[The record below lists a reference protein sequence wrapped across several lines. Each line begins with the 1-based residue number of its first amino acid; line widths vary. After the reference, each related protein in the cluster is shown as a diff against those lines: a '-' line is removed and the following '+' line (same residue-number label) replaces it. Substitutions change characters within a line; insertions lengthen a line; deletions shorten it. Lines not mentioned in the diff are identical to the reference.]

1 MKPISFEHLRHF
13 MGGGRKKKDKES
25 SFKRSDSFKRISIRK
40 NYLDR
45 GGKKKQQK
53 ILQSCSSSNDY
64 TITKVSTPIISE
76 EPVFAH
82 PPPPPTTQPEEIVE
96 PVPGESYD
104 IWPHEVKRVDQSQ
117 IVKEVERTVIYI
129 PGNEEVEKPSIVN
142 ASHVTITQL
151 NCGDRGLDRKF
162 SNDSAVEL
170 FPWGDPI
177 AEMDR
182 SPILRRRRRP
192 AISLSPSSTLFT
204 ETDEMSSLSVSLG
217 RIWMVAPMAMSPHSL
232 ELPRPAPPSTDTIH
246 HSLDSG
252 LKERRDEVLNNRL
265 QTHYPKKLCTKFKV
279 VSRTLSSSTQ
289 NSESKTSSSSTH
301 MFSSKDSGF
310 SFSVSVPKLCDL
322 SSELSY
328 KRSLLRNK
336 RPKPNLSVSRD
347 GYFKRTCDGTDSIKG
362 RSRRKIRSDLYQVIV
377 NRPPRPLKNL
387 DPMMFVPP
395 EKRKN
400 SLRKKQSFKLTVQEI
415 RNYRKE
421 TDHETLNRYETMP
434 GPKYQFVETDSSV
447 EQPKSKEDIDL
458 FYSNGKKCNLREFFG
473 EDFGEKGS
481 DEIDKSASDS
491 GSSST
496 ERSSSRDYEY
506 EDSDNIIESDSE
518 FIALGISTVPK
529 RKPVRRRRPAVSQ
542 KHSVTYVAWP
552 GIFRTSSTLRYSK
565 SCKKKGKINNFN
577 LF

>member
-1 MKPISFEHLRHF
+1 MKPISFENIRRF

-64 TITKVSTPIISE
+64 IITKVSSPIISE
-76 EPVFAH
+76 EPVCAH
-82 PPPPPTTQPEEIVE
+82 PLPAPTTQPEEIVE
-96 PVPGESYD
+96 LVPEESYD
-104 IWPHEVKRVDQSQ
+104 IWPHEVKRIDQSE
-117 IVKEVERTVIYI
+117 IIKEVERTVIYI
-129 PGNEEVEKPSIVN
+129 PGNEEVVQPSIVN
-142 ASHVTITQL
+142 ASHITITQL

-182 SPILRRRRRP
+182 SPLLRRRRRP
-192 AISLSPSSTLFT
+192 AISLSPSSTLFP
-204 ETDEMSSLSVSLG
+204 ETDEMCSLSVSLG
-217 RIWMVAPMAMSPHSL
+217 RIWMDAPMAMSPRSL

-265 QTHYPKKLCTKFKV
+265 QTQYPKKLSTKFKV

-310 SFSVSVPKLCDL
+310 SFSVSVPKLSDL

-328 KRSLLRNK
+328 KRGLLRNK
-336 RPKPNLSVSRD
+336 RPKPKLSVSRD

-377 NRPPRPLKNL
+377 NRPPRSLKNL

-400 SLRKKQSFKLTVQEI
+400 SLKKKQSFKLTVQEI
-415 RNYRKE
+415 RQYRKE
-421 TDHETLNRYETMP
+421 TDYETLNTYETMP
-434 GPKYQFVETDSSV
+434 GSKHRFVETDSSA
-447 EQPKSKEDIDL
+447 EQSKEDIDL

-473 EDFGEKGS
+473 EDFVEKES
-481 DEIDKSASDS
+481 DEIDKSASDC

-496 ERSSSRDYEY
+496 ERSSSSDYEY

-518 FIALGISTVPK
+518 FIALGISPVPK
-529 RKPVRRRRPAVSQ
+529 RKPVRRRRSTVPQ
-542 KHSVTYVAWP
+542 KHSVTYVARP

-565 SCKKKGKINNFN
+565 ICKKKGKINNFY